1 MSSSYMKENSKMS
14 PLTLAT
20 STTTTTTTTTPP
32 ALQQNEKTF
41 NANGLLLDATKLKTD
56 LSLATSLRATQS
68 SDKQPLKVRFLIFVE
83 DADGSRFNIFDSA
96 KSTPTSTTTKSTQ
109 QISIGN
115 SAANASN
122 SAQSNTTTTTSTN
135 AKSASSATSP
145 ISSKLNNEMLTRMVF
160 GSFPM
165 VVSNRTAIKVH
176 SLK

>member
-1 MSSSYMKENSKMS
+1 MKENTIMS

-20 STTTTTTTTTPP
+20 TSTNYTTTTTTPTD
-32 ALQQNEKTF
+32 NTYNK
-41 NANGLLLDATKLKTD
+41 NGLLLEAVKLKSD
-56 LSLATSLRATQS
+56 LNAVKA
-68 SDKQPLKVRFLIFVE
+68 SDKQQLKLRFLVFIE

-96 KSTPTSTTTKSTQ
+96 KSSITSSKSSQQINITNGNSNAPNLVMNSSTPSAIKSTT
-109 QISIGN
+109 IV
-115 SAANASN
+115 
-122 SAQSNTTTTTSTN
+122 
-135 AKSASSATSP
+135 SASSSSTSP